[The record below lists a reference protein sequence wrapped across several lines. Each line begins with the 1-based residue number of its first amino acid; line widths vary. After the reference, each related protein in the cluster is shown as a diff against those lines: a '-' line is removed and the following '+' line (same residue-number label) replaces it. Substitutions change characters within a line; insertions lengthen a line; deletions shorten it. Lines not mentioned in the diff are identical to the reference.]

1 MDEDCLSVRIGS
13 LISSLSMQIQS
24 HHSPSVNNW
33 SFFDESESYW
43 KPASDSNTLYEQLS
57 LRKYREILRKQI
69 EWVSV
74 LIYFAIREWYLT
86 DSICDLYYKS
96 LRATAYLPFPLDN
109 WLAKHSSTVC
119 IISGNFLIGGSVPP
133 VHAHTMKYFV
143 TS

>member
-1 MDEDCLSVRIGS
+1 
-13 LISSLSMQIQS
+13 MQIQS

-74 LIYFAIREWYLT
+74 LIYFAIRERYLT
-86 DSICDLYYKS
+86 DNVCDLYYNWIKH
-96 LRATAYLPFPLDN
+96 LRVTAYLPFPLDN
-109 WLAKHSSTVC
+109 WLAKHSSTGTVY
-119 IISGNFLIGGSVPP
+119 
-133 VHAHTMKYFV
+133 A
-143 TS
+143 